1 VNHSLLTAD
10 RNTHL
15 KVVGVGLLAAILAAG
30 VGMAA
35 RIQNHPLLAASSPTQ
50 AIELAANRSG
60 ELARYVDESRAGPSN
75 RLLR

>member
-15 KVVGVGLLAAILAAG
+15 KIVGVALLAAIVATG
-30 VGMAA
+30 VGMTARMSNHPSLVVTSPTHTVQLAA
-35 RIQNHPLLAASSPTQ
+35 RGT
-50 AIELAANRSG
+50 G
-60 ELARYVDESRAGPSN
+60 ESAGYVAESDDGHSN